1 MGPRSPGVPPVAPA
15 RRHQL
20 LWLRAA
26 AAMVDIALLC
36 GLFIIVGLA
45 SGGTPA
51 STLPSGTTRFAVGGV
66 GAGTW
71 WLRFGEVTVA
81 GRWLA

>member
-1 MGPRSPGVPPVAPA
+1 
-15 RRHQL
+15 
-20 LWLRAA
+20 
-26 AAMVDIALLC
+26 MVDIALLC